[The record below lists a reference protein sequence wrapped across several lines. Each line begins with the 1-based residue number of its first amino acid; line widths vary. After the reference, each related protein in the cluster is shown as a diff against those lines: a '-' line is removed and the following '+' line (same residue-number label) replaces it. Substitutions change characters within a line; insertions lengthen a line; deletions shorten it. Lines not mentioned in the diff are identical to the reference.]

1 MKGTY
6 FLGLIKK
13 NILLFSLTLALLVNL
28 AVGLVAYFNLNKMYK
43 TDIKENNTYRNLIK
57 IEELFSYLKDAET
70 ARRGFVLTGK
80 KHFLA
85 VYNNALSVIE
95 KLRTEFVALNLNQVE
110 EKRKLIT
117 LNSVIQEKLDLLEES
132 IDWMVEGD
140 SDTALQS
147 DFTNQGKVIMDQVR
161 QDMDELIKSEKEF
174 LENWSDENKK
184 NKSKTLSVI
193 ILGYSL
199 SFALILMIFYQL
211 KRQILVRQ
219 KTEGTLR
226 KVLKVKSD
234 FVSMVSHEL
243 RTPLTAIKEGI
254 GIVLDGETGL
264 INEEQE
270 DFLNTA
276 KRNVDRLTRIIN
288 DVLDFQKIESGR
300 MEFETKANDI
310 NEVVREIDK
319 TMGQLA
325 KNKGLDFKIELKE
338 DLPKIE
344 FDIGKITQVLVNL
357 VGNAIKFTDRGGIT
371 ITTDRKDNAVCIS
384 VHDTGLGIAEIEK
397 PRLFQPFEQL
407 GKERMTGG
415 TGLGLVISKQI
426 IEQHKGKIWSESK
439 FGKGSTFCF
448 VLPITERRG

>member
-1 MKGTY
+1 MKGTF
-6 FLGLIKK
+6 FLGLIKR
-13 NILLFSLTLALLVNL
+13 NILLFSLTLALLLNL
-28 AVGLVAYFNLNKMYK
+28 AVGWVAYFNLNKMYK
-43 TDIKENNTYRNLIK
+43 TDIKENETYENLIK

-70 ARRGFVLTGK
+70 ARRGYVLTGK
-80 KHFLA
+80 KRFLT
-85 VYNNALSVIE
+85 VYNNALPIIE
-95 KLRTEFVALNLNQVE
+95 QLRAKFVALNLNQVE
-110 EKRKLIT
+110 KKQKLLV
-117 LNSVIQEKLDLLEES
+117 LNSVIQEKLDLLERS
-132 IDWMVEGD
+132 IGWMEEG
-140 SDTALQS
+140 SLDTASQS

-161 QDMDELIKSEKEF
+161 QDMDDLIKSEKMF
-174 LENWSDENKK
+174 LGNWSLENAR
-184 NKSKTLSVI
+184 NKSNTLCVI

-199 SFALILMIFYQL
+199 SFALILLIFSQL
-211 KRQILVRQ
+211 KRQILFRQ
-219 KTEGTLR
+219 KTEASLR
-226 KVLKVKSD
+226 KALKVKSD

-276 KRNVDRLTRIIN
+276 KRNVDRLARIIN
-288 DVLDFQKIESGR
+288 DVLDFQKIDSER
-300 MEFETKANDI
+300 IEFETKVNDI
-310 NEVVREIDK
+310 NEVVRETYK

-344 FDIGKITQVLVNL
+344 FDLGKITQVLVNL
-357 VGNAIKFTDRGGIT
+357 VGNAIKFTDKGGIT

-384 VHDTGLGIAEIEK
+384 VQDTGLGIADIEK

-407 GKERMTGG
+407 GKDRMTGG
-415 TGLGLVISKQI
+415 TGLGLVISKKI
-426 IEQHKGKIWSESK
+426 IEQHNGKIWLESE